1 MKTSLCGGLT
11 WRTHSCVPR
20 RNSSRRA
27 LRHGHRASAGV
38 PTRHAGV
45 RAPRRQP
52 RGYHLSALLL
62 FLCLPLAAQTG
73 GLGDQGTSNLKLKAE
88 ARLVLVDEVV
98 TGKKDEPVLGL
109 EAKDFH
115 VFEDGKEQAITAFQ
129 TRTGPAT
136 PGISRQQHFVLL
148 IDAQYD
154 QLLGPDDLKW
164 IQQGAAKFI
173 ADNAGPNRLMSVVY
187 YAWGCLTIATQFT
200 SDVGELQHSLG
211 AWPGLSSA
219 SAGPPSILYASPFAG
234 QPPPTPGERFGSSSC
249 PGSPDPDGYVR
260 YRFYKQLATDLG
272 HVPGHKVVALF
283 AAGVPEPVTDAAT
296 QQAPGPPSIRRQ
308 ASQLERNADMRRDPF
323 GMVTEFR
330 KANVSVYP
338 AGATA
343 SAQNPPW
350 ALRLADV
357 TGGHE
362 LFRGN
367 DVVAVFDAIA
377 HEQDESYTLGY
388 VPQESPEGSCHELK
402 VTVDRPDV
410 KVRGRNLYCNVKEI
424 TLAST
429 NPLEAELENLAASPH
444 AGNTAAAA
452 SLPFFYETGG
462 VARVDL
468 ALEIPASV
476 LNPNVDMAHEALT
489 PVLVPTEA
497 NGRLH
502 ASMDVLGLAYNLGG
516 GVAARFGDKVSF
528 HFANCQQFDSFIQ
541 HPLRYEHQFEIA
553 PGNYRF
559 KLIFRTTKDRFGVVE
574 TPLAVDPVDAAQLS
588 VSAIALSHNVQPV
601 SQDDAQEEL
610 DEGKKPLIFRGN
622 QITVAGSDILPK
634 AGIAEAYFEIYQP
647 PAAGAGP
654 VQLTMRLRLVDAQ
667 SNLPKWDSGDVDLSA
682 LAKSGG
688 RAIPVALK
696 LPVASLPAGTYRA
709 ELVVKDSTGGE
720 TARSVQFRTE

>member
-1 MKTSLCGGLT
+1 MKNLGEQEL
-11 WRTHSCVPR
+11 WQ
-20 RNSSRRA
+20 
-27 LRHGHRASAGV
+27 HGSYPKYA
-38 PTRHAGV
+38 
-45 RAPRRQP
+45 
-52 RGYHLSALLL
+52 ALLL
-62 FLCLPLAAQTG
+62 FLCSPLLAQTG
-73 GLGDQGTSNLKLKAE
+73 GTGAQGAASLKLEAE
-88 ARLVLVDEVV
+88 ARLVLVDAVV
-98 TGKKDEPVLGL
+98 TGKKDEPIHGL
-109 EAKDFH
+109 EAKDFSIL
-115 VFEDGKEQAITAFQ
+115 EDGKEQTITGFQ
-129 TRTGPAT
+129 THTGPAA
-136 PGISRQQHFVLL
+136 PGMSQQQHFVLL
-148 IDAQYD
+148 LDARNDPGIDV
-154 QLLGPDDLKW
+154 KW
-164 IQQGAAKFI
+164 VQQSAAKFV
-173 ADNAGPNRLMSVVY
+173 ADNIGPNRLMSVTY
-187 YAWGCLTIATQFT
+187 YGAECTPTVTIAAQFT
-200 SDVGELQHSLG
+200 ADVGELQHALD
-211 AWPGLSSA
+211 AWPGLNCC
-219 SAGPPSILYASPFAG
+219 PPFHDRDGHVRARAYA
-234 QPPPTPGERFGSSSC
+234 
-249 PGSPDPDGYVR
+249 
-260 YRFYKQLATDLG
+260 QLAKDLA
-272 HVPGHKVVALF
+272 HVPGHKVVVLF
-283 AAGVPEPVTDAAT
+283 AAVVPASIANAGLAAPS
-296 QQAPGPPSIRRQ
+296 AAPSIRQ
-308 ASQLERNADMRRDPF
+308 LASQDEQSIDARQDPF
-323 GMVTEFR
+323 GMALEFR

-338 AGATA
+338 AGGTVN
-343 SAQNPPW
+343 AQNPGW

-367 DVVAVFDAIA
+367 DVLAVFDAIA
-377 HEQDESYTLGY
+377 REQDESYTLGY
-388 VPQESPEGSCHELK
+388 VPEESPEGSCHELK
-402 VTVDRPDV
+402 VTVGRPDV
-410 KVRGRNLYCNVKEI
+410 KVRGRNLYCNVREI

-444 AGNTAAAA
+444 AGNTAASA
-452 SLPFFYETGG
+452 SVPFFYEAGG
-462 VARVDL
+462 VARVNL
-468 ALEIPASV
+468 VVEIPAPV
-476 LNPNVDMAHEALT
+476 LNP
-489 PVLVPTEA
+489 TEV
-497 NGRLH
+497 NGKLR

-516 GVAARFGDKVSF
+516 SVAARFGDKVSF
-528 HFANCQQFDSFIQ
+528 DFASRQQFDSFIQ